1 MIINDVYNLLVSQ
14 PDFFFNLT
22 IEHLYLSLISIV
34 IAIIIGLGLGIIV
47 AEFKRSKWILV
58 VVNLIYTI
66 PAIALFGFLI
76 PVSGVG
82 DLTAI
87 IALIIYGLL
96 PMVRNTYTGITTID
110 KNIIEA
116 AKGMGSTKFE
126 ILHKIQLPLALP
138 HIISAIRNM
147 TVMTVALAGIAAF
160 IGAGGLGVAIY
171 RGITT
176 NNITMIVAGSLLIA
190 ILSIVLD
197 LILAQI
203 EKYCDYNRKHRFKF
217 RVNKKYA
224 TVAIVVLIVAGL
236 GIYSTFN
243 SSSDTINVATKPM
256 TEQYIMGYALEE
268 LIESKSDL
276 SVELSSGI
284 GGGTSNIQPG
294 MVKGD
299 FDIYPE
305 YTGTGWMEVLKNDG
319 IYNESSFND
328 LQNEYNQQYNI
339 TWVNDYGFDDTYGIA
354 VTKEVA
360 EKYNL
365 NTYSDLAKV
374 SNQLKFGAEYD
385 FFEREDGYDSLKDT
399 YGMDFKSTQDMDI
412 GLKYDAIKSKEVD
425 VINIFTTDGRLSDSD
440 VVVLEDDKGLYPSYE
455 CYNLVRTE
463 VLKEHPELKDI
474 LMELNNTITSDDM
487 AKMNYEVEVEKREP
501 SDVAHD
507 FLVEKGLI

>member
-1 MIINDVYNLLVSQ
+1 MIINDVFNLLASQ
-14 PDFFFNLT
+14 PDFFLNLT
-22 IEHLYLSLISIV
+22 IEHLYLSIISIA

-47 AEFKRSKWILV
+47 AEFKRNKWILV

-116 AKGMGSTKFE
+116 AEGMGSTKFE
-126 ILHKIQLPLALP
+126 ILYKIQLPLALP

-203 EKYCDYNRKHRFKF
+203 EKYTDYNRKRKHHFKF
-217 RVNKKYA
+217 NKYA
-224 TVAIVVLIVAGL
+224 AIAVIVLIVAGI
-236 GIYSTFN
+236 GIYTGLNST
-243 SSSDTINVATKPM
+243 SDTINIATKPM
-256 TEQYIMGYALEE
+256 TEQYIIGSALEE

-276 SVELSSGI
+276 SVKLSTGI

-294 MVKGD
+294 MVKGE

-319 IYNESSFND
+319 IYNESLFNE
-328 LQNEYNQQYNI
+328 LQKDYNQKYNI
-339 TWVNDYGFDDTYGIA
+339 TWVNDYGFEDTYGIA

-360 EKYNL
+360 DKYDL
-365 NTYSDLAKV
+365 HTYSDLAEV
-374 SNQLKFGAEYD
+374 SDQLKFGAEYD
-385 FFEREDGYDSLKDT
+385 FFDREDGYDSLKET
-399 YGMDFKSTQDMDI
+399 YGMNFKSTQDMDI

-463 VLKEHPELKDI
+463 VLNEHPELKDI

-507 FLVEKGLI
+507 FLVNKGLI